1 MTPKYTS
8 LNYGE
13 TKISFDGEMV
23 DGTFSREDAKI
34 LLQEALELNQAFKR
48 MDVAMEKSMKEVK

>member
-1 MTPKYTS
+1 MKPKYTS

-13 TKISFDGEMV
+13 TKIAFDGEMV

-48 MDVAMEKSMKEVK
+48 MDVAMEKAMKEVK